1 VSDNTGGVVDELEHQ
16 RLFAV
21 RPRQNVRPTYFRTDS
36 RRPSLFS
43 TVQHIFH
50 QLSISKRWSWTFVGS
65 GTENAWPSV
74 FRLLST
80 VGRSHIHTRDRPPPF
95 ATHTPLLKHSK
106 TSWLRLTVPPSAS
119 TSAPP
124 TPASASGSTTGA
136 SLRRFFPS
144 HFAFPPPP
152 QIGASESAPDLV
164 DRGVSGA
171 PKRLI
176 RATKH
181 RRTRI
186 DPHTTF
192 EHVADR
198 AVPPLSSP
206 AASRSSPTTRATAP
220 PRPTSPSPIPSVSSV
235 MPPRTR

>member
-1 VSDNTGGVVDELEHQ
+1 MRSDRDKMFDRPISALTQEGPVYFPPSNTFFTSCPFRKD
-16 RLFAV
+16 V
-21 RPRQNVRPTYFRTDS
+21 RGR
-36 RRPSLFS
+36 
-43 TVQHIFH
+43 
-50 QLSISKRWSWTFVGS
+50 SWKHLK
-65 GTENAWPSV
+65 ENAWPSV

-80 VGRSHIHTRDRPPPF
+80 VGRSQIHTRDRPPPF

-171 PKRLI
+171 PKRLMS
-176 RATKH
+176 AAKH

-186 DPHTTF
+186 DPHTAF

>member
-1 VSDNTGGVVDELEHQ
+1 MVVDVH
-16 RLFAV
+16 
-21 RPRQNVRPTYFRTDS
+21 
-36 RRPSLFS
+36 
-43 TVQHIFH
+43 
-50 QLSISKRWSWTFVGS
+50 GS

-74 FRLLST
+74 FCLLST

-176 RATKH
+176 SATKH